1 MKPKDYFLLSIFL
14 ITPIFLFS
22 QILNKGTLQIKPS
35 TTVSFVDVYTND
47 TSGIHN
53 NDGELYINHS
63 FVNNGSTSANSG
75 TTFFNSAVN
84 DSINISGTTGDIN
97 FYNFELDI
105 TTASKKGVSVNNDIG
120 LIVANKVS
128 LVSGDLRLKG
138 QAQLVQ
144 THSGVNINTA
154 SSGKLLRDQRG
165 VSSLYAYNYW
175 SSPVNNN
182 SGSFSL
188 NGGLFDGTDANIN
201 TFTPQQVL
209 FNSGDPYNGIP
220 AIVDGS
226 GNVTTPLY
234 INNYWLYKYSPN
246 ISGYAGWESVD
257 ENTLLTP
264 GTGFSMKGTGLSSQN
279 YVFKGLPNNGAYSF
293 SINNGESALLGNP
306 YPSALDSE
314 EFITDNISVL
324 DKIYI
329 WVDGGSTS
337 HYLSSYLGGYAVANL
352 SGGTAAA
359 VPSDI
364 LGLGSSI
371 GLIPKRYVA
380 IGQGFFVDAVLTGNI
395 TFDNSQRSYQVE
407 DGSNSIFYKS
417 AETKDSNN
425 LADIEVDRRIWIG
438 YQSPDLLH
446 RQLLL
451 AFVLSPPGADLGFNS
466 GFDAE
471 MPDPHD
477 DELFFIIDN
486 ELSKKYVIQGAG
498 AYDDTYEFPIGLT
511 IEENGTHTI
520 MLDGIENFT
529 DDIFIKDNIL
539 NTYYNLKD
547 SDFTPNLPPGDYLD
561 RFSVVFH
568 SEVLSNVNVFDEN
581 QVNVYFKNDYIH
593 LHNVNQLEIT
603 GLSVFNQLGQ
613 KLIQIEN
620 ENLVGEKIQIP
631 FIHQKGMYITVVE
644 SGQNSKSFKIIN

>member
-1 MKPKDYFLLSIFL
+1 MKPKDYYLLSVLF
-14 ITPIFLFS
+14 ITPIFIFS

-63 FVNNGSTSANSG
+63 FVNNGTTVANSG
-75 TTFFNSAVN
+75 TTFFKSAVN

-105 TTASKKGVSVNNDIG
+105 TSVSKKGVSVNNDIG
-120 LIVANKVS
+120 LIVANKVN

-154 SSGKLLRDQRG
+154 SSGKLLRDQQG
-165 VSSLYAYNYW
+165 ATSLYAYNYW
-175 SSPVNNN
+175 SSPVNNS

-226 GNVTTPLY
+226 GNVTTSLY

-246 ISGYAGWESVD
+246 ISGYAGWESID

-279 YVFKGLPNNGAYSF
+279 YVFKGLPNNGVYSF

-314 EFITDNISVL
+314 EFIADNISVI

-352 SGGTAAA
+352 SGGTAAS
-359 VPSDI
+359 VPNGIS
-364 LGLGSSI
+364 GLGSSA
-371 GLIPKRYVA
+371 GVAPERYVA
-380 IGQGFFVDAVLTGNI
+380 IGQGFFVDAISNGNI
-395 TFDNSQRSYQVE
+395 TFDNSQRSFQLE
-407 DGSNSIFYKS
+407 DGSNSVFYKS
-417 AETKDSNN
+417 AETKDINN
-425 LADIEVDRRIWIG
+425 LADVEADRRIWIG

-486 ELSKKYVIQGAG
+486 ELSKKYVIQGVG

-511 IEENGTHTI
+511 IDENGTHTI
-520 MLDGIENFT
+520 MLDDLENFT
-529 DDIFIKDNIL
+529 DDIFIKDNTL

-561 RFSVVFH
+561 RFSIVFH
-568 SEVLSNVNVFDEN
+568 SEALSIVNVFDEN
-581 QVNVYFKNDYIH
+581 QVNVYFKNDNIH

-613 KLIQIEN
+613 KLIELEK
-620 ENLVGEKIQIP
+620 ENLVGEKLQIP
-631 FIHQKGMYITVVE
+631 FIHQKGMYVVVVQ
-644 SGQNSKSFKIIN
+644 SGENKKSFKIIN